1 MDPEMLHLVR
11 LLALSGLIGG
21 TIEYSHIVRRRV
33 ERRQEHTEELDS
45 GLRALVRL
53 AIAEEQRHAPREVP
67 PGIR

>member
-1 MDPEMLHLVR
+1 MDPETLHLVR

-33 ERRQEHTEELDS
+33 ERREEQTEELDS

-53 AIAEEQRHAPREVP
+53 AIAEEQRRASADAQQVAR
-67 PGIR
+67 

>member
-1 MDPEMLHLVR
+1 MLHLVR

-33 ERRQEHTEELDS
+33 ARREEQTEELDS

-53 AIAEEQRHAPREVP
+53 AIAEEQRRASADAQQVAR
-67 PGIR
+67 